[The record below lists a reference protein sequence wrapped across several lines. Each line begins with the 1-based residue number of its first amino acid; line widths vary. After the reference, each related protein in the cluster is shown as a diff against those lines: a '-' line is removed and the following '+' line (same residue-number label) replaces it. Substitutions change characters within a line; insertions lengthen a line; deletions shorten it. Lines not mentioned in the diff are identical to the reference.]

1 MSAKGWLDGAPP
13 AVQAA
18 QRRLATIR
26 RARTRG
32 LYHHRV
38 HGPERATPPAR
49 VARAPGDLLARPAA
63 HRGPGALTRRA
74 RSARPSRALGHGR
87 GIRDRAA
94 APPAPPARPPPPPD
108 RRLPME
114 PRRRARLGAR

>member
-26 RARTRG
+26 EARTRG

-49 VARAPGDLLARPAA
+49 VAPAPGGRPPPAPRPRVPVYSARPAHCTPPCRWSPEGA
-63 HRGPGALTRRA
+63 LDWARCRAADGRWIGVEPGA
-74 RSARPSRALGHGR
+74 
-87 GIRDRAA
+87 I
-94 APPAPPARPPPPPD
+94 
-108 RRLPME
+108 E
-114 PRRRARLGAR
+114 